1 MSFPHGYII
10 RTALDRFA
18 DKIALTDSGCIEWIA
33 STQGEG
39 YGQFFRGGRTGPGQ
53 HGKIAAHRW
62 SYEYHVGPIPNG
74 LEIDHLC
81 RNRLCV
87 NPEHLEPVTSQENI
101 SRSHGNG
108 SKTHCPQG
116 HAYDDANTY
125 VSPAGTRF
133 CRKCKGFNGLGIG
146 WRSTQTECKHGHPF
160 DEQNTRIRANGSRA
174 CKACQTNHKR
184 KYLAK
189 KRSA

>member
-1 MSFPHGYII
+1 MSFPHGYVI
-10 RTALDRFA
+10 RPALDRFA

-39 YGQFFRGGRTGPGQ
+39 YGQFFRGGRTAPGE

-62 SYEYHVGPIPNG
+62 SYEYHVGPIPAG

-87 NPEHLEPVTSQENI
+87 NPDHLEPVTTAENNR
-101 SRSHGNG
+101 RSMGNG
-108 SKTHCPQG
+108 SKTHCPRG
-116 HAYDDANTY
+116 HEYTPENTYAPPIGGRMCRACRGFNGRGIAWRSELTECKRGHRFDEANTY
-125 VSPAGTRF
+125 IKPSGRRG
-133 CRKCKGFNGLGIG
+133 CR
-146 WRSTQTECKHGHPF
+146 ECR
-160 DEQNTRIRANGSRA
+160 RIA
-174 CKACQTNHKR
+174 KR

-189 KRSA
+189 KKAA